1 MKIEHMHNVAGNS
14 IAIASPGKE
23 RMLELSCPAVNVS
36 QLLDMRMPAVV
47 LNDPKMERRIR
58 IDNHVVDQLEQVAET
73 CISLPGQKRGNI
85 TLIVELVMAS

>member
-1 MKIEHMHNVAGNS
+1 
-14 IAIASPGKE
+14 
-23 RMLELSCPAVNVS
+23 MLELSCPAINIS

-73 CISLPGQKRGNI
+73 CISTPGRKRGNMHYFDCR
-85 TLIVELVMAS
+85 VVHG